1 MEPFRRAPPVAQWG
15 HDRFCFFRSALGP
28 PGVVPMTARAIAI
41 RLAEPRDAQA
51 IALMSRD
58 FIEAGLGWKYDA
70 ARVLRAIRDPDTLAV
85 VACEGARGAGGGA
98 ASRGGAITGFAIMEF
113 GDERAHL
120 VLLAVRP
127 THRRTG
133 IGQRL
138 LEWMLQSARTA
149 GMASI
154 HLELRSGNDAA
165 RRFYR
170 AMSFYETVLVPGYY
184 RGGEGR
190 KEGALR
196 MLRVLRAP
204 GPVPYTWRPPK
215 TEDL

>member
-1 MEPFRRAPPVAQWG
+1 
-15 HDRFCFFRSALGP
+15 
-28 PGVVPMTARAIAI
+28 MTPRAITI
-41 RLAEPRDAQA
+41 RLAEPRDVQA

-58 FIEAGLGWKYDA
+58 FIEAGLGWKYDGP
-70 ARVLRAIRDPDTLAV
+70 RVLRAIRDRDTLAV
-85 VACEGARGAGGGA
+85 VACEGAKSA
-98 ASRGGAITGFAIMEF
+98 AAHGPSRGAITGFAIMEL

-127 THRRTG
+127 SHRRLG

-138 LEWMLQSARTA
+138 LEWLLESARVA

-154 HLELRSGNDAA
+154 HLELRSANDAA

-170 AMSFYETVLVPGYY
+170 AMGFYETVLVPGYY
-184 RGGEGR
+184 RGEGR

-204 GPVPYTWRPPK
+204 GPVPYTWRPPR
-215 TEDL
+215 TEDT

>member
-1 MEPFRRAPPVAQWG
+1 VTP
-15 HDRFCFFRSALGP
+15 
-28 PGVVPMTARAIAI
+28 RAITI

-58 FIEAGLGWKYDA
+58 FIEAGLGWKYDS
-70 ARVLRAIRDPDTLAV
+70 ARVMRAIRDRETLVV
-85 VACEGARGAGGGA
+85 VACESGKA
-98 ASRGGAITGFAIMEF
+98 ASTSTAAGTRGAITGFAVMEF

-127 THRRTG
+127 SHRRLG

-138 LEWMLQSARTA
+138 LEWLVESARVA

-154 HLELRSGNDAA
+154 HLELRSNNDAA

-184 RGGEGR
+184 RSGEGR

-204 GPVPYTWRPPK
+204 GPVPYTWRPPR
-215 TEDL
+215 TEDT

>member
-1 MEPFRRAPPVAQWG
+1 MQR
-15 HDRFCFFRSALGP
+15 
-28 PGVVPMTARAIAI
+28 MTPRAITVRI
-41 RLAEPRDAQA
+41 AEPRDAQA
-51 IALMSRD
+51 IAMMSRD

-70 ARVLRAIRDPDTLAV
+70 GRVMRAIRDRETVAV
-85 VACEGARGAGGGA
+85 VACDAK
-98 ASRGGAITGFAIMEF
+98 SSTLNGFAIMEF

-127 THRRTG
+127 SHRRLG

-138 LEWMLQSARTA
+138 LEWLLESARVA
-149 GMASI
+149 GMASV
-154 HLELRSGNDAA
+154 HLELRANNDAA

-170 AMSFYETVLVPGYY
+170 AMNFYETVLVPGYY
-184 RGGEGR
+184 RSGEGR

-204 GPVPYTWRPPK
+204 GPVPYTWRPPR
-215 TEDL
+215 TEDT

>member
-1 MEPFRRAPPVAQWG
+1 M
-15 HDRFCFFRSALGP
+15 LN
-28 PGVVPMTARAIAI
+28 MTPRAITV

-70 ARVLRAIRDPDTLAV
+70 PRVLRAIRDRETLAA
-85 VACEGARGAGGGA
+85 VACESGKA
-98 ASRGGAITGFAIMEF
+98 ASTRGAITGFAIMEF

-127 THRRTG
+127 SHRRLG

-138 LEWMLQSARTA
+138 LEWVLESARVA
-149 GMASI
+149 GMSSI
-154 HLELRSGNDAA
+154 HLELRANNDAA

-170 AMSFYETVLVPGYY
+170 AMGFY
-184 RGGEGR
+184 
-190 KEGALR
+190 
-196 MLRVLRAP
+196 
-204 GPVPYTWRPPK
+204 
-215 TEDL
+215 

>member
-1 MEPFRRAPPVAQWG
+1 MAA
-15 HDRFCFFRSALGP
+15 
-28 PGVVPMTARAIAI
+28 MTSRAITI
-41 RLAEPRDAQA
+41 RLAEPRDAQP

-70 ARVLRAIRDPDTLAV
+70 PRVLRAVRDRETVAA
-85 VACEGARGAGGGA
+85 VACEGGKSSPGV
-98 ASRGGAITGFAIMEF
+98 INGFAIMEF

-127 THRRTG
+127 SHRRNG

-138 LEWMLQSARTA
+138 LEWLLESARTA
-149 GMASI
+149 GIASV
-154 HLELRSGNDAA
+154 HLELRASNEAA

-184 RGGEGR
+184 RSGEGR

-196 MLRVLRAP
+196 MLRVLRVP
-204 GPVPYTWRPPK
+204 GPLPAAWQPPRIEK
-215 TEDL
+215 

>member
-1 MEPFRRAPPVAQWG
+1 
-15 HDRFCFFRSALGP
+15 
-28 PGVVPMTARAIAI
+28 MTPRAITI

-70 ARVLRAIRDPDTLAV
+70 PRVLRAIRDRDTLAV
-85 VACEGARGAGGGA
+85 VACEGGKGA
-98 ASRGGAITGFAIMEF
+98 ASRGAITGFAIAEF
-113 GDERAHL
+113 GEERAHL

-127 THRRTG
+127 SHRRLG

-138 LEWMLQSARTA
+138 FRWLLDSARTA

-154 HLELRSGNDAA
+154 HLELRASNDAA

-170 AMSFYETVLVPGYY
+170 AMGFYETVLVPGYY
-184 RGGEGR
+184 RSGEGR
-190 KEGALR
+190 KEGALK
-196 MLRVLRAP
+196 MLRVLRVP
-204 GPVPYTWRPPK
+204 GPLPYTWRPPR
-215 TEDL
+215 TEDT

>member
-1 MEPFRRAPPVAQWG
+1 
-15 HDRFCFFRSALGP
+15 
-28 PGVVPMTARAIAI
+28 MTPRAITI

-51 IALMSRD
+51 IATMSRD
-58 FIEAGLGWKYDA
+58 FIESGLGWKYDA
-70 ARVLRAIRDPDTLAV
+70 ARVMRAIRDRDTLAV
-85 VACEGARGAGGGA
+85 VACESGKA
-98 ASRGGAITGFAIMEF
+98 AAAALRGAITGFAIMEF

-120 VLLAVRP
+120 ALLAVRP
-127 THRRTG
+127 SHRRLG

-138 LEWMLQSARTA
+138 LEWLLESARVA

-154 HLELRSGNDAA
+154 HLELRANNDAA

-184 RGGEGR
+184 RSGEGR

-204 GPVPYTWRPPK
+204 GPVPYTWRPPR
-215 TEDL
+215 TEDT

>member
-1 MEPFRRAPPVAQWG
+1 VTP
-15 HDRFCFFRSALGP
+15 
-28 PGVVPMTARAIAI
+28 RAITI

-58 FIEAGLGWKYDA
+58 FIEAGLGWKYDS
-70 ARVLRAIRDPDTLAV
+70 ARVMRAIRDRETLCV
-85 VACEGARGAGGGA
+85 VACESGKAASTSTAAGAR
-98 ASRGGAITGFAIMEF
+98 GAITGFAIMEF

-127 THRRTG
+127 SHRRLG
-133 IGQRL
+133 IGLRL
-138 LEWMLQSARTA
+138 LEWLVESARVA

-154 HLELRSGNDAA
+154 HLELRSNNDAA

-184 RGGEGR
+184 RSGEGR

-204 GPVPYTWRPPK
+204 GPVPYTWRPPR
-215 TEDL
+215 TEDT

>member
-1 MEPFRRAPPVAQWG
+1 M
-15 HDRFCFFRSALGP
+15 DL
-28 PGVVPMTARAIAI
+28 MTPRAITV

-51 IALMSRD
+51 IAMMSRD
-58 FIEAGLGWKYDA
+58 FVESGLGWKYDA
-70 ARVLRAIRDPDTLAV
+70 ARVMRAIRDRETLAV
-85 VACEGARGAGGGA
+85 VACESGKAAAGAGARG
-98 ASRGGAITGFAIMEF
+98 SITGFAIMEF

-127 THRRTG
+127 SHRRLG

-138 LEWMLQSARTA
+138 LEWLLESARVA

-154 HLELRSGNDAA
+154 HLELRANNDAA

-184 RGGEGR
+184 RSGEGR

-204 GPVPYTWRPPK
+204 GPVPYTWRPPR
-215 TEDL
+215 TEDT

>member
-1 MEPFRRAPPVAQWG
+1 VTP
-15 HDRFCFFRSALGP
+15 
-28 PGVVPMTARAIAI
+28 RAITI

-51 IALMSRD
+51 IAMMSRD

-70 ARVLRAIRDPDTLAV
+70 ARVMRAIRDRETLAV
-85 VACEGARGAGGGA
+85 VACESGKAAAASTAAGTRGAL
-98 ASRGGAITGFAIMEF
+98 TGFAIMEF

-127 THRRTG
+127 SHRRLG

-138 LEWMLQSARTA
+138 LEWLVESARVA

-154 HLELRSGNDAA
+154 HLELRSNNDAA

-184 RGGEGR
+184 RSGEGR

-204 GPVPYTWRPPK
+204 GPVPYTWRPPR
-215 TEDL
+215 TEDT

>member
-1 MEPFRRAPPVAQWG
+1 MEF
-15 HDRFCFFRSALGP
+15 
-28 PGVVPMTARAIAI
+28 MTPRAITI
-41 RLAEPRDAQA
+41 RIAEPRDAQP
-51 IALMSRD
+51 IAAMSRD
-58 FIEAGLGWKYDA
+58 FIESGLGWKYDA
-70 ARVLRAIRDPDTLAV
+70 PRVLRAIRDRETLAV
-85 VACEGARGAGGGA
+85 VACESAKNAAASA
-98 ASRGGAITGFAIMEF
+98 ASRGAVTGFAIMEL

-127 THRRTG
+127 SHRRLG

-138 LEWMLQSARTA
+138 LEWLLESARVA

-154 HLELRSGNDAA
+154 HLELRANNEAA

-184 RGGEGR
+184 RSGEGR

-204 GPVPYTWRPPK
+204 GPVPYTWRPPR
-215 TEDL
+215 TEDT

>member
-1 MEPFRRAPPVAQWG
+1 
-15 HDRFCFFRSALGP
+15 
-28 PGVVPMTARAIAI
+28 MTSRAITI

-58 FIEAGLGWKYDA
+58 FIESGLGWKYDA
-70 ARVLRAIRDPDTLAV
+70 ARVLRAIRDHDTLAV
-85 VACEGARGAGGGA
+85 VACEGTKSGGKGAL
-98 ASRGGAITGFAIMEF
+98 TGFAIMEF

-127 THRRTG
+127 TQRRLG

-138 LEWMLQSARTA
+138 LEWLLESARTA
-149 GMASI
+149 GMASV
-154 HLELRSGNDAA
+154 HLELRSSNDAA

-196 MLRVLRAP
+196 MLRVLRTP
-204 GPVPYTWRPPK
+204 GPVPFTWRPPK
-215 TEDL
+215 TEDT

>member
-1 MEPFRRAPPVAQWG
+1 
-15 HDRFCFFRSALGP
+15 
-28 PGVVPMTARAIAI
+28 MTPRAITI

-58 FIEAGLGWKYDA
+58 FIESGLGWKYDA

-85 VACEGARGAGGGA
+85 VACEGAKSGAKGA
-98 ASRGGAITGFAIMEF
+98 LTGFAIMEF

-127 THRRTG
+127 TQRRLG

-138 LEWMLQSARTA
+138 LEWLLESARTA
-149 GMASI
+149 GLASV
-154 HLELRSGNDAA
+154 HLELRSSNDVA

-170 AMSFYETVLVPGYY
+170 AMGFYETVLVPGYY

-196 MLRVLRAP
+196 MLRVLRTP
-204 GPVPYTWRPPK
+204 GPVPFTWRPPK
-215 TEDL
+215 TEDT